1 MTRARQLR
9 KSATRHE
16 RLLWRHLRNRQL
28 QGWKF
33 RRQHPVDRYIID
45 FYCPEAR
52 LAIELDGGGHNF
64 ASRES
69 LDQERTSF
77 LASKNILVLRF
88 WNHQINREL
97 DSVLEKIW
105 STRKSLTL
113 ILSLYERERRDAR
126 VPREASR

>member
-9 KSATRHE
+9 ESATQHG

-33 RRQHPVDRYIID
+33 RRQHPVQRYIID

-64 ASRES
+64 ANKES
-69 LDQERTSF
+69 LDQERTRF
-77 LASKNILVLRF
+77 PASKNILVLRF
-88 WNHQINREL
+88 WNYLINREPR
-97 DSVLEKIW
+97 SVLETIW
-105 STRKSLTL
+105 SRH
-113 ILSLYERERRDAR
+113 
-126 VPREASR
+126 

>member
-9 KSATRHE
+9 KGVTQHE

-52 LAIELDGGGHNF
+52 LAIELDGGGHNV
-64 ASRES
+64 ANRES
-69 LDQERTSF
+69 LDQERTRF

-88 WNHQINREL
+88 WNYQINLGTGKR
-97 DSVLEKIW
+97 S
-105 STRKSLTL
+105 
-113 ILSLYERERRDAR
+113 
-126 VPREASR
+126 

>member
-9 KSATRHE
+9 KGATQHE
-16 RLLWRHLRNRQL
+16 RILWRQLRNRQL

-52 LAIELDGGGHNF
+52 LAIELDGAGHNF

-88 WNHQINREL
+88 WNHQINWEL
-97 DSVLEKIW
+97 DSVLETIW
-105 STRKSLTL
+105 STLK
-113 ILSLYERERRDAR
+113 RRGN
-126 VPREASR
+126 PSP

>member
-1 MTRARQLR
+1 MTRVRQLR
-9 KSATRHE
+9 KGATQHE

-52 LAIELDGGGHNF
+52 LAIELDGGGHSF
-64 ASRES
+64 ANGES
-69 LDQERTSF
+69 LDQERTRF

-88 WNHQINREL
+88 WSYQINREL
-97 DSVLEKIW
+97 G
-105 STRKSLTL
+105 
-113 ILSLYERERRDAR
+113 
-126 VPREASR
+126 